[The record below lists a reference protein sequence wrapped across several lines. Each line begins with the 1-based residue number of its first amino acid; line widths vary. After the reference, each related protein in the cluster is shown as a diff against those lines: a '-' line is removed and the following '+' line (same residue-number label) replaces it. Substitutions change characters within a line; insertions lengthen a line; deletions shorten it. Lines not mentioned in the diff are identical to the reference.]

1 MFNWFKNKVK
11 EEEKEVKVVFNK
23 NNYETTENGDI
34 KIRVE
39 FNFNY
44 WIDMVIPKDDI
55 VSHTEKIIVFK
66 DYRNY
71 YNFESSYYYNCESGR
86 ILYNEIL
93 FYNEISCK
101 SIENKK
107 NVIEYKET
115 QLKTYEYFKEDKC
128 WKLTS
133 TNVVGTEI
141 ASEKTPLEVFNDNES
156 KYKLIETKEELN
168 EYLSS
173 DLDCDTWCR
182 KKLYD
187 KMKELGLGDGFINQ
201 FADLVGNDL
210 DKYHG
215 MIDLAGEVT
224 DKDTLMYLYTYK
236 FIK

>member
-1 MFNWFKNKVK
+1 MFNWFKNKD
-11 EEEKEVKVVFNK
+11 EEEAKEVKVVFNK
-23 NNYETTENGDI
+23 NNYEKTENGDI

-39 FNFNY
+39 WNFNY
-44 WIDMVIPKDDI
+44 WIDMEIPKDDI
-55 VSHTEKIIVFK
+55 VSHAEKIIVFK

-71 YNFESSYYYNCESGR
+71 YNFESSYYYNFESGR
-86 ILYNEIL
+86 I
-93 FYNEISCK
+93 FYNEIPCK

-107 NVIEYKET
+107 NLIKYKET

-141 ASEKTPLEVFNDNES
+141 AYEKTPLEVFNDNES
-156 KYKLIETKEELN
+156 KYKLIETEEEFN

-182 KKLYD
+182 KKLYG
-187 KMKELGLGDGFINQ
+187 KMKDLGLGDGFINQ

-236 FIK
+236 FSK

>member
-1 MFNWFKNKVK
+1 MFNWFKNQD
-11 EEEKEVKVVFNK
+11 EEEAKEVKVVFNK
-23 NNYETTENGDI
+23 NNYETKENGDI

-39 FNFNY
+39 CGFNC
-44 WIDMVIPKDDI
+44 WTDRAISKDDI
-55 VSHTEKIIVFK
+55 VFHTEKIIVFK
-66 DYRNY
+66 DYRDY
-71 YNFESSYYYNCESGR
+71 YNFESRNYYSFESSYMRR
-86 ILYNEIL
+86 I
-93 FYNEISCK
+93 FYNETTCT

-107 NVIEYKET
+107 NLIKYKET
-115 QLKTYEYFKEDKC
+115 QLKTYEYFKEDNC

-141 ASEKTPLEVFNDNES
+141 AYEKTPLEVFNDNGS
-156 KYKLIETKEELN
+156 KYKLIETEEEFN

-182 KKLYD
+182 KKLYG
-187 KMKELGLGDGFINQ
+187 KMKDLGLGDGFINQ

-210 DKYHG
+210 DKYHA

-236 FIK
+236 FGKK